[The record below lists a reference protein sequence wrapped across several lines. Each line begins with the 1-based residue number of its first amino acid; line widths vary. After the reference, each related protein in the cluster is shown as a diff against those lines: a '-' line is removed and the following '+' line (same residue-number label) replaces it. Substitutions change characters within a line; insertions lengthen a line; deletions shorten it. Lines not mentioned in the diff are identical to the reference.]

1 MSGAC
6 ARLLV
11 LRRFAEKVL
20 TQLGQ
25 CGTSNMGNTPMSRL
39 SALCRLLPLVLVAI
53 RLDAQSTV
61 ESAASPVLTID
72 GKHFRDLNRNGVL
85 EPYEDWRLTSA
96 ARARDLVS
104 RMTLEEKAGAAV
116 HGTAPIRVGA
126 MASGPTYDSVAATS
140 MILTRNV
147 TSLVTRM
154 SVVPGDMARQDNR
167 LQRIAEHGRL
177 GIPLT
182 ISTDPRSHFQAV
194 GGASVKVSGF
204 SKWPETLGFGALDD
218 PQLVRHFA
226 GIVRREYRAV
236 GIHMAL
242 SPQADLA
249 TEPRW
254 SRIAGTFG
262 ERPDHVGAL
271 VTAYVQG
278 MQASRTQ
285 LARDGVATI
294 VKHWVGYGASVDGL
308 DGHNYYGR
316 FARFP
321 GGNFAAHVTPF
332 LGAIASGVVGVMPTY
347 AILDGL
353 AIDGTPVE
361 PVGAGFNRQLLTEQL
376 RGRYHFGGMVVSDWG
391 ITKDCAEACMT
402 GTPRQTA
409 SQIAT
414 PWGVMSL
421 TDVQR
426 FAKGM
431 NAGIDQ
437 FGGVDDGRPFV
448 DAIAAGLLTLARLD
462 EAVLRIMRV
471 KFDLG
476 LFDNPYV
483 DPARAEALSR
493 DASHQREATRT
504 QARALVVLERAS
516 GRAMLPA
523 TGARLFVPGMDTAI
537 VRARGYRVVG
547 SAAEADAAIL
557 RIKAPYQTLHPT
569 FFFGSFQHEGDL
581 DFKDG
586 DSSLTLVKATAAKV
600 PTIVVVYLDRP
611 AILTALVPLAKTLI
625 ADFGASD
632 DALMDALTG
641 RVQPVGRLPFE
652 LPRSMDAVRAQKG
665 DVPSDSPSP
674 LYPVG
679 YRWGRH

>member
-1 MSGAC
+1 MS
-6 ARLLV
+6 
-11 LRRFAEKVL
+11 
-20 TQLGQ
+20 
-25 CGTSNMGNTPMSRL
+25 TSF
-39 SALCRLLPLVLVAI
+39 ALCRLLPLVLVAI
-53 RLDAQSTV
+53 RMDAQPATPSR
-61 ESAASPVLTID
+61 AAPVLTIG
-72 GKHFRDLNRNGVL
+72 GKQFRDLNRNGVL
-85 EPYEDWRLTSA
+85 DPYEDWRLTSM
-96 ARARDLVS
+96 ARARDLVG
-104 RMTLEEKAGAAV
+104 RMSLEEKAGAAV
-116 HGTAPIRVGA
+116 HGTAPIAGGPL
-126 MASGPTYDSVAATS
+126 ASGPGYDSASAAA

-147 TSLVTRM
+147 NSLLTRM
-154 SVVPGDMARQDNR
+154 AVAPSELARQNNR
-167 LQRIAEHGRL
+167 LQAIAERGRL
-177 GIPLT
+177 GIPIT
-182 ISTDPRSHFQAV
+182 ISSDPRSHFQAV
-194 GGASVKVSGF
+194 GGASVNVSGF
-204 SKWPETLGFGALDD
+204 SRWPETLGFGALDD
-218 PQLVRHFA
+218 PHLVRHFA
-226 GIVRREYRAV
+226 SIVRGEYRAV

-262 ERPDHVGAL
+262 ERPARVGAL

-278 MQASRTQ
+278 MQGSSTH
-285 LARDGVATI
+285 LVRDGVATI

-321 GGNFAAHVTPF
+321 GGNLAAHVAPF

-347 AILDGL
+347 AILDSVS
-353 AIDGTPVE
+353 IDGTPVE
-361 PVGAGFNRQLLTEQL
+361 PVGAGFNRQLLSEQL
-376 RGRYHFGGMVVSDWG
+376 RGRYHFRGMVLSDWG
-391 ITKDCAEACMT
+391 ITKDCSEACMT
-402 GTPRQTA
+402 GTPRQA
-409 SQIAT
+409 SSQIAM
-414 PWGVMSL
+414 PWGVTSL

-437 FGGVDDGRPFV
+437 FGGVDDGHPLV
-448 DAIAAGLLTLARLD
+448 EAIAAGLLTQARLD

-493 DASHQREATRT
+493 VATHQQEATRT

-516 GRAMLPA
+516 GHTILPPA
-523 TGARLFVPGMDTAI
+523 GAKVFARGMDTAI
-537 VRARGYRVVG
+537 VRAHGYRVAE
-547 SAAEADAAIL
+547 SAAEADVAIV
-557 RIKAPYQTLHPT
+557 RIKAPFQTLHPT

-586 DSSLTLVKATAAKV
+586 DSSLALVKATAAKV

-611 AILTALVPLAKTLI
+611 AILAALLPFAKTLI
-625 ADFGASD
+625 AEFGASD
-632 DALMDALTG
+632 DAVMDALTL

-674 LYPVG
+674 LYRAG

>member
-1 MSGAC
+1 MGYTLMSW
-6 ARLLV
+6 
-11 LRRFAEKVL
+11 
-20 TQLGQ
+20 
-25 CGTSNMGNTPMSRL
+25 S
-39 SALCRLLPLVLVAI
+39 SAVCRLLPIALVAI
-53 RLDAQSTV
+53 HLDAQPTV
-61 ESAASPVLTID
+61 QSAASPVLTIG

-85 EPYEDWRLTSA
+85 DPYEDWRLTST
-96 ARARDLVS
+96 ARALDLVG

-116 HGTAPIRVGA
+116 HGTAPIGGGPL
-126 MASGPTYDSVAATS
+126 ASGPAYDSVAATS
-140 MILTRNV
+140 AILTRHVN
-147 TSLVTRM
+147 SLITRM
-154 SVVPGDMARQDNR
+154 SIAPGDLARQNNR
-167 LQRIAEHGRL
+167 LQQIAELGRL

-182 ISTDPRSHFQAV
+182 VSSDPRSHFQAV

-226 GIVRREYRAV
+226 SIVRSEYRAV

-262 ERPDHVGAL
+262 ERPDRVGAL

-278 MQASRTQ
+278 MQASPSH

-316 FARFP
+316 LARFP
-321 GGNFAAHVTPF
+321 GGNFTAHVTPF

-361 PVGAGFNRQLLTEQL
+361 PVGAGFNRQLLTGQL

-391 ITKDCAEACMT
+391 ITKDCTEACMT
-402 GTPRQTA
+402 GTPRQA
-409 SQIAT
+409 PSQIAM

-437 FGGVDDGRPFV
+437 FGGVDDGHPFV
-448 DAIAAGLLTLARLD
+448 DAIAAGLLTQARLD
-462 EAVLRIMRV
+462 EAVLCIMRV

-483 DPARAEALSR
+483 DPDRADALAR
-493 DASHQREATRT
+493 DASHQREASRT
-504 QARALVVLERAS
+504 QSRALVVLERTNGA
-516 GRAMLPA
+516 AMLPPK
-523 TGARLFVPGMDTAI
+523 GARLFVQGMDTAS
-537 VRARGYRVVG
+537 VRARGYQVVG
-547 SAAEADAAIL
+547 SASEADAAII

-586 DSSLTLVKATAAKV
+586 DSSFALAKATAARV
-600 PTIVVVYLDRP
+600 PTVFVIYLDRP

-632 DALMDALTG
+632 EAVMDALTG
-641 RVQPVGRLPFE
+641 RVKPVGRLPFE

-679 YRWGRH
+679 YRWARPKAPRR

>member
-1 MSGAC
+1 M
-6 ARLLV
+6 
-11 LRRFAEKVL
+11 
-20 TQLGQ
+20 
-25 CGTSNMGNTPMSRL
+25 
-39 SALCRLLPLVLVAI
+39 VLVAI
-53 RLDAQSTV
+53 RLDAQGAAP
-61 ESAASPVLTID
+61 SATSPVLTID
-72 GKHFRDLNRNGVL
+72 GKQFRDLNRDGVL
-85 EPYEDWRLTSA
+85 DPYEDWRLTSA

-104 RMTLEEKAGAAV
+104 RMSLEEKAGAAV
-116 HGTAPIRVGA
+116 HGTAPIAGGPL
-126 MASGPTYDSVAATS
+126 ASGPAYDSVSATS
-140 MILTRNV
+140 MILARNV
-147 TSLVTRM
+147 NSLITRM
-154 SVVPGDMARQDNR
+154 SAAPSDIARQNNR
-167 LQRIAEHGRL
+167 LQQIAARGRL

-194 GGASVKVSGF
+194 GGASVNASGF
-204 SKWPETLGFGALDD
+204 SRWPETLGFGALDD
-218 PQLVRHFA
+218 PRLVRHFA
-226 GIVRREYRAV
+226 RIVRDEYRAV
-236 GIHMAL
+236 GIHIAL

-262 ERPDHVGAL
+262 EQPERVGAL

-278 MQASRTQ
+278 MQGSPTH
-285 LARDGVATI
+285 LTRDGVATI
-294 VKHWVGYGASVDGL
+294 VKHWVGYGASVEGF

-353 AIDGTPVE
+353 AIDGTPIE
-361 PVGAGFNRQLLTEQL
+361 PVGAGFNRQLLGEQL
-376 RGRYHFGGMVVSDWG
+376 RGRYNFRGLVLSDWA

-402 GTPRQTA
+402 GTPRQA
-409 SQIAT
+409 PFQIAM
-414 PWGVMSL
+414 PWGVTGL
-421 TDVQR
+421 TEVQR

-437 FGGVDDGRPFV
+437 FGGVDDGSPIV
-448 DAIAAGLLTLARLD
+448 HAIDAGLLTQARLD

-476 LFDNPYV
+476 LFEDPYV
-483 DPARAEALSR
+483 DPARATALSR
-493 DASHQREATRT
+493 VTSHQREATRT
-504 QARALVVLERAS
+504 QARALVVLERAR
-516 GRAMLPA
+516 GHAMLPA
-523 TGARLFVPGMDTAI
+523 LGARLFVQGMDTAV
-537 VRARGYRVVG
+537 VRARGYRVVD
-547 SAAEADAAIL
+547 SAADADAAIV

-586 DSSLTLVKATAAKV
+586 DASLALVKATAAQA
-600 PTIVVVYLDRP
+600 PTVVIVYLDRP
-611 AILTALVPLAKTLI
+611 AILSALVPHANTLI
-625 ADFGASD
+625 AEFGASD
-632 DALMDALTG
+632 DAVMDALMG

-652 LPRSMDAVRAQKG
+652 LPRSMDAVRTQKG
-665 DVPSDSPSP
+665 DVPHDSPLP
-674 LYPVG
+674 LYPIW

>member
-1 MSGAC
+1 MTHSVAVRSLLSLVFL
-6 ARLLV
+6 ATRL
-11 LRRFAEKVL
+11 
-20 TQLGQ
+20 G
-25 CGTSNMGNTPMSRL
+25 
-39 SALCRLLPLVLVAI
+39 
-53 RLDAQSTV
+53 AQSAIQS
-61 ESAASPVLTID
+61 SAPVLTID
-72 GKHFRDLNRNGVL
+72 GKQFRDLNRNGVL
-85 EPYEDWRLTSA
+85 DPYEDWRLTSA
-96 ARARDLVS
+96 TRARDLVS
-104 RMTLEEKAGAAV
+104 RMSLEEKAGAAV
-116 HGTAPIRVGA
+116 HGTAPIGGGPL
-126 MASGPTYDSVAATS
+126 ASGPGYDSASATS
-140 MILTRNV
+140 MILARNV
-147 TSLVTRM
+147 NSLLTRM
-154 SVVPGDMARQDNR
+154 SIAPADLATQNNR
-167 LQRIAEHGRL
+167 LQQIAERGRL
-177 GIPLT
+177 GIPVT
-182 ISTDPRSHFQAV
+182 VSSDPRSHFQPV
-194 GGASVKVSGF
+194 GGASVKVTGF
-204 SKWPETLGFGALDD
+204 SRWPETLGFGALDD
-218 PQLVRHFA
+218 PKLVRRFA
-226 GIVRREYRAV
+226 SLVRGEYRAV

-262 ERPDHVGAL
+262 ERPARVGAL

-278 MQASRTQ
+278 LQGSPTR
-285 LARDGVATI
+285 LAHDGVATI

-321 GGNFAAHVTPF
+321 GGNFTAHVTPF

-353 AIDGTPVE
+353 SIDGTPIE
-361 PVGAGFNRQLLTEQL
+361 AVGAGFNRQLLGEQL
-376 RGRYHFGGMVVSDWG
+376 RGRYHFGGMVLSDWG
-391 ITKDCAEACMT
+391 ITRDCSEACMT
-402 GTPRQTA
+402 GTPRQSP
-409 SQIAT
+409 SQIAM
-414 PWGVMSL
+414 PWGVTSL
-421 TDVQR
+421 TTVQR

-437 FGGVDDGRPFV
+437 FGGVDDGRPLV
-448 DAIAAGLLTLARLD
+448 DAVSAGLLTQARLD

-483 DPARAEALSR
+483 DPARADAFSR
-493 DASHQREATRT
+493 VPSHQLEATRT

-516 GRAMLPA
+516 GHAMLPPV
-523 TGARLFVPGMDTAI
+523 GAKLYVQGMDTAT
-537 VRARGYRVVG
+537 VRALGYRVVG

-557 RIKAPYQTLHPT
+557 RIKAPFQTLHPT

-581 DFKDG
+581 DFKEG
-586 DSSLTLVKATAAKV
+586 DSALALVKATGATV

-611 AILTALVPLAKTLI
+611 AILSALLPFAQTLI

-632 DALMDALTG
+632 AAVMDALTG

-665 DVPSDSPSP
+665 DVPHDSPSP

-679 YRWGRH
+679 YRWRRH

>member
-1 MSGAC
+1 MS
-6 ARLLV
+6 
-11 LRRFAEKVL
+11 
-20 TQLGQ
+20 
-25 CGTSNMGNTPMSRL
+25 TSF
-39 SALCRLLPLVLVAI
+39 ALCRLLPLVLVAI
-53 RLDAQSTV
+53 RMDAQPATPSR
-61 ESAASPVLTID
+61 AAPVLTIG
-72 GKHFRDLNRNGVL
+72 GKQFRDLNRNGVL
-85 EPYEDWRLTSA
+85 DPYEDWRLTSM
-96 ARARDLVS
+96 ARARDLVG
-104 RMTLEEKAGAAV
+104 RMSLEEKAGAAV
-116 HGTAPIRVGA
+116 HGTAPIAGGPL
-126 MASGPTYDSVAATS
+126 ASGPGYDSASAAA

-147 TSLVTRM
+147 NSLLTRM
-154 SVVPGDMARQDNR
+154 AVAPSELARQNNR
-167 LQRIAEHGRL
+167 LQAIAERGRL
-177 GIPLT
+177 GIPIT
-182 ISTDPRSHFQAV
+182 ISSDPRSHFQAV
-194 GGASVKVSGF
+194 GGASVNVSGF
-204 SKWPETLGFGALDD
+204 SRWPETLGFGALDD
-218 PQLVRHFA
+218 PHLVRHFA
-226 GIVRREYRAV
+226 SIVRGEYRAV

-262 ERPDHVGAL
+262 ERPARVGAL

-278 MQASRTQ
+278 MQGSSTH
-285 LARDGVATI
+285 LVRDGVATI

-321 GGNFAAHVTPF
+321 GGNLAAHVAPF

-347 AILDGL
+347 AILDSVS
-353 AIDGTPVE
+353 IDGTPVE
-361 PVGAGFNRQLLTEQL
+361 PVGAGFNRQLLSEQL
-376 RGRYHFGGMVVSDWG
+376 RGRYHFRGMVLSDWG
-391 ITKDCAEACMT
+391 ITKDCSEACMT
-402 GTPRQTA
+402 GTPRQA
-409 SQIAT
+409 SSQIAM
-414 PWGVMSL
+414 PWGVTSL

-437 FGGVDDGRPFV
+437 FGGVDDGHPLV
-448 DAIAAGLLTLARLD
+448 EAIAAGLLTQARLD

-471 KFDLG
+471 KLDLG

-493 DASHQREATRT
+493 VATHQQEATRT

-516 GRAMLPA
+516 GHTILPPA
-523 TGARLFVPGMDTAI
+523 GAKVFARGMDTAI
-537 VRARGYRVVG
+537 VRAHGYRVAE
-547 SAAEADAAIL
+547 SAAEADVAIV
-557 RIKAPYQTLHPT
+557 RIKAPFQTLHPT

-586 DSSLTLVKATAAKV
+586 DSSLALVKATAAKV

-611 AILTALVPLAKTLI
+611 AILAALLPFAKTLI
-625 ADFGASD
+625 AEFGASD
-632 DALMDALTG
+632 DAVMDALTL

-674 LYPVG
+674 LYRAG

>member
-1 MSGAC
+1 
-6 ARLLV
+6 
-11 LRRFAEKVL
+11 
-20 TQLGQ
+20 
-25 CGTSNMGNTPMSRL
+25 MSRL
-39 SALCRLLPLVLVAI
+39 SALCRLLPIVLVAI
-53 RLDAQSTV
+53 RLDAQPTV
-61 ESAASPVLTID
+61 QSATSPVLTID

-116 HGTAPIRVGA
+116 HGTAPIGVGA

-167 LQRIAEHGRL
+167 LQRIAERGRL

-182 ISTDPRSHFQAV
+182 ISTDPRNHFQAV
-194 GGASVKVSGF
+194 SGASVKAVGF

-226 GIVRREYRAV
+226 GIVRSEYRAV

-262 ERPDHVGAL
+262 ERPDRVGAL

-316 FARFP
+316 LARFP

-353 AIDGTPVE
+353 AIDGTPIE

-391 ITKDCAEACMT
+391 ITKDCVEACMT
-402 GTPRQTA
+402 GTPRQAA
-409 SQIAT
+409 SQIAA

-493 DASHQREATRT
+493 DASHQREAMRT

-523 TGARLFVPGMDTAI
+523 TGARLFVPGMDTAT

-652 LPRSMDAVRAQKG
+652 LPRSMDAVRGQQG
-665 DVPSDSPSP
+665 DVPSDSRSP

-679 YRWGRH
+679 YRWGRQKAARP

>member
-1 MSGAC
+1 MSFA
-6 ARLLV
+6 
-11 LRRFAEKVL
+11 LR
-20 TQLGQ
+20 
-25 CGTSNMGNTPMSRL
+25 
-39 SALCRLLPLVLVAI
+39 RLLPLVLVAI
-53 RLDAQSTV
+53 RVDAQPATQSG
-61 ESAASPVLTID
+61 AAPVLTIG
-72 GKHFRDLNRNGVL
+72 GKQFRDLNHNGVL
-85 EPYEDWRLTSA
+85 DPYEDWRLPSDT
-96 ARARDLVS
+96 RARDLVR
-104 RMTLEEKAGAAV
+104 RMTIEEKAGAAV
-116 HGTAPIRVGA
+116 HGTAPIGGSPL
-126 MASGPTYDSVAATS
+126 ASGPAYDSVSATA

-147 TSLVTRM
+147 NSLITRM
-154 SVVPGDMARQDNR
+154 SIAPSELARQNNR
-167 LQRIAEHGRL
+167 LQEIAERGRL

-194 GGASVKVSGF
+194 GGASVNVSGF

-226 GIVRREYRAV
+226 SIVRGEYRAV

-254 SRIAGTFG
+254 SRISGTFG
-262 ERPDHVGAL
+262 ERPARVGAL
-271 VTAYVQG
+271 VTAYVEG
-278 MQASRTQ
+278 MQGSSTH
-285 LARDGVATI
+285 LARDGVATV

-353 AIDGTPVE
+353 SIDGTPVE
-361 PVGAGFNRQLLTEQL
+361 PVGAGFSRQLLAEQL
-376 RGRYHFGGMVVSDWG
+376 RGRHHFRGMVLSDWG
-391 ITKDCAEACMT
+391 ITKDCSEACMT
-402 GTPRQTA
+402 GTPRQA
-409 SQIAT
+409 PSQIAM
-414 PWGVMSL
+414 PWGVTSL

-437 FGGVDDGRPFV
+437 FGGVDDGHPLV
-448 DAIAAGLLTLARLD
+448 EAIAAGLLTQARLD

-483 DPARAEALSR
+483 DPSAADAFSR
-493 DASHQREATRT
+493 VTSHQQEATRT

-516 GRAMLPA
+516 GKAMLPPV
-523 TGARLFVPGMDTAI
+523 GAKLYLRGMDTAT
-537 VRARGYRVVG
+537 VRARGYRVVE
-547 SAAEADAAIL
+547 SASQADAAIV
-557 RIKAPYQTLHPT
+557 RIKAPFQTLHPT

-586 DSSLTLVKATAAKV
+586 DSTLALVKATAAKV

-611 AILTALVPLAKTLI
+611 AILTALQPFAKTLI

-632 DALMDALTG
+632 DALMDALTL
-641 RVQPVGRLPFE
+641 RAQPVGRLPFE

-674 LYPVG
+674 LYRVG

>member
-1 MSGAC
+1 MKLS
-6 ARLLV
+6 
-11 LRRFAEKVL
+11 FA
-20 TQLGQ
+20 
-25 CGTSNMGNTPMSRL
+25 S
-39 SALCRLLPLVLVAI
+39 CRLLPLLLVAI
-53 RLDAQSTV
+53 RLDAQPAAQS
-61 ESAASPVLTID
+61 SAAPVLTIG
-72 GKHFRDLNRNGVL
+72 GKQFRDLNRNGVVD
-85 EPYEDWRLTSA
+85 PYEDWRLPSA
-96 ARARDLVS
+96 TRARDLVS

-116 HGTAPIRVGA
+116 HGTAPIIVGP
-126 MASGPTYDSVAATS
+126 MASGPAYDSASAAS
-140 MILTRNV
+140 MILARNV
-147 TSLVTRM
+147 NSLLTRM
-154 SVVPGDMARQDNR
+154 SVAPAELARQNNR
-167 LQRIAEHGRL
+167 LQQMAERGRL
-177 GIPLT
+177 GIPVT
-182 ISTDPRSHFQAV
+182 ISSDPRSHFQAV
-194 GGASVKVSGF
+194 AGASVSVSGF
-204 SKWPETLGFGALDD
+204 SKWPETLGFGALGD

-226 GIVRREYRAV
+226 TIVRSEYRAV

-254 SRIAGTFG
+254 SRISGTFG
-262 ERPDHVGAL
+262 EQPARVGAL

-278 MQASRTQ
+278 LQGSSTHV
-285 LARDGVATI
+285 ARDGVATI

-353 AIDGTPVE
+353 SIDGTPVE
-361 PVGAGFNRQLLTEQL
+361 PVGAGFNRQLLGEQL
-376 RGRYHFGGMVVSDWG
+376 RGRYHFRGMVLSDWG
-391 ITKDCAEACMT
+391 ITKDCTEACMT
-402 GTPRQTA
+402 GTPRQTRTDIA
-409 SQIAT
+409 S
-414 PWGVMSL
+414 PWGVTSL

-437 FGGVDDGRPFV
+437 FGGVDDGHPLAE
-448 DAIAAGLLTLARLD
+448 AIAAGLLTQARLD
-462 EAVLRIMRV
+462 EAVQRIMRV

-483 DPARAEALSR
+483 DPSAADAFSR
-493 DASHQREATRT
+493 VASHQQEATRA

-516 GRAMLPA
+516 GKAMLPPV
-523 TGARLFVPGMDTAI
+523 GAKLYIPGMNPET
-537 VRARGYRVVG
+537 VRAHGYRVVD
-547 SAAEADAAIL
+547 SPAEAEAAIL
-557 RIKAPYQTLHPT
+557 RIKAPFQTLHPT

-586 DSSLTLVKATAAKV
+586 DSTLAFVKATAAKV

-611 AILTALVPLAKTLI
+611 AILTALQPFAKTLI

-632 DALMDALTG
+632 DALLDALTL
-641 RVQPVGRLPFE
+641 RVKAVGRLPFE